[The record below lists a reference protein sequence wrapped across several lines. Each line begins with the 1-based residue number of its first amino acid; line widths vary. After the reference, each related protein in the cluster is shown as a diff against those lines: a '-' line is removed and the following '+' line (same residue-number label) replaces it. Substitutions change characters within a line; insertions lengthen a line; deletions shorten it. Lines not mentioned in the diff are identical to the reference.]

1 MKYLLF
7 ISFIGF
13 SLFAFS
19 QSNSDLQLAQH
30 YYGQGDYLKAREYYE
45 KIYNESPSL
54 VIFKKYYECLI
65 ETKEYKIAEKTLKK
79 EIAKTSNNVDLKLQL
94 AGFYSDREQ
103 LGKANKIYDDLIEN
117 QTNSP
122 SQCISLFSSFLVMS
136 RPDLALTVLSN
147 AKKKFK
153 SYPFNFQEADLY
165 AQKQE
170 KDKMIESYLSLLDKH
185 DYYQEAVQKALLRRL
200 DLEIEDTKEFQML
213 KSALFERAKKENSGV
228 VFSEMLIWL
237 YSQVDN
243 FEGVFNQVVS
253 VDIRS
258 KANGYRLYDFGMV
271 CRENKDY
278 QTSIRAFQEAISIS
292 SSEDIKMKAQVG
304 ILNVGYIKVAKLK
317 KYTREEL
324 DKIIL
329 HYEKVL
335 ETVKTPNSRT
345 LSIVLEYAELLS
357 YHYGDREKAL
367 KVLADTEGSTMLT
380 DIMKAKVKML
390 KADIEVLRGNVWDAS
405 LIYMQI
411 SEAFNYETIGNRAK
425 FKNARIFYYQG
436 EFEFAQSQL
445 DILKQSTSKL
455 LSNDAIQLSVT
466 ITDNYGLDSNYIAM
480 AWFSKADLFIEQFKF
495 KEAFSLF
502 DSIQVNYPFHSLA
515 DEILYKRAKAMELQG
530 NWERAIGYYEDIL
543 KFHKEDILAD
553 DALFHLAEILETKLF
568 KDQVALEKYKALLI
582 DYPSSLYGH
591 EARKRVR
598 LLRGETITPSTE
610 F

>member
-1 MKYLLF
+1 MRHFFF
-7 ISFIGF
+7 ILFIGF
-13 SLFAFS
+13 SSTTFS
-19 QSNSDLQLAQH
+19 QSDSDLQLAQH
-30 YYGQGDYLKAREYYE
+30 YYGQGAFDKALEYYE
-45 KIYNESPSL
+45 KIYDDAPSL
-54 VIFKKYYECLI
+54 VIFKKYFECLI
-65 ETKEYKIAEKTLKK
+65 ETKDYKKAEKTLKK
-79 EIAKTSNNVDLKLQL
+79 EISKTSNNVDLKLQL
-94 AGFYSDREQ
+94 AAFYNDREQ
-103 LGKANKIYDDLIEN
+103 QIKSKKIYESLIEN
-117 QTNSP
+117 QNGSP
-122 SQCISLFSSFLVMS
+122 SQCISLFNSFLLMS
-136 RPDLALTVLSN
+136 MPDLALEVLTN

-170 KDKMIESYLSLLDKH
+170 KEKMIESYLSLLDKH
-185 DYYQEAVQKALLRRL
+185 DYYHEAVQKALLRRL
-200 DLEIEDTKEFQML
+200 ALESEESKEFQLL
-213 KSALFERAKKENSGV
+213 KVALFERAKKESSGV
-228 VFSEMLIWL
+228 IFSEMLIWL

-243 FEGVFNQVVS
+243 FEGVFNQVVA

-258 KANGYRLYDFGMV
+258 KANGYRLFDFGMV

-278 QTSIRAFQEAISIS
+278 QTAIRAFQEAMTIS
-292 SSEDIKMKAQVG
+292 SSDELKMKSQVG

-317 KYTREEL
+317 TYTVEEL
-324 DKIIL
+324 QKIIS
-329 HYEKVL
+329 HYEEVL
-335 ETVKTPNSRT
+335 ENIQTPNSRT
-345 LSIVLEYAELLS
+345 LSIVLEYAELLA

-367 KVLADTEGSTMLT
+367 QVLSETEKSPMLT
-380 DIMKAKVKML
+380 DILKAKVKIL
-390 KADIEVLRGNVWDAS
+390 RADIEVLNGNVWDAS
-405 LIYMQI
+405 LMYMQI

-425 FKNARIFYYQG
+425 FKNARIFYYEG
-436 EFEFAQSQL
+436 EFDFAQSQL

-530 NWERAIGYYEDIL
+530 NWERAMGYYEDIL

-553 DALFHLAEILETKLF
+553 DALFRSAEILENKLF
-568 KDQVALEKYKALLI
+568 KEQEALEKYKELLMG
-582 DYPSSLYGH
+582 YPASLYGH
-591 EARKRVR
+591 ETRKRVR
-598 LLRGETITPSTE
+598 ILRGEKISSSSE